1 MADFIGMYEAFGF
14 YRAEWFLRFMGI
26 IEGSGSRLMF
36 YTKDLTEKVCKAVS
50 ELSALSADG
59 LERWSMTDSLK
70 AMSISERIKKMCKWG
85 FEGFIA
91 L

>member
-1 MADFIGMYEAFGF
+1 MADFIGVYETFGF
-14 YRAEWFLRFMGI
+14 YKAEWFLKFMGI

-36 YTKDLTEKVCKAVS
+36 YTKDLPENVRKSVAELAVQLA
-50 ELSALSADG
+50 EG
-59 LERWSMTDSLK
+59 LERWSTAESFK
-70 AMSISERIKKMCKWG
+70 SMSTSDRIKQMCRWG